1 MSLEQSIEK
10 LTAAIEAATGVLVAL
25 GSTGKAPAAVATAPA
40 PTVEAGAKRGPK
52 PGKAA
57 AAPPPEPEAGLNE
70 GLDGGLD
77 GDDGGLGAESTSS
90 VTIEAAKAAVL
101 AYRDKAI
108 KLKGKDE
115 GLNATRTLMKKH
127 VNALDDIDDENAATV
142 HAAFTTALS
151 KLK

>member
-1 MSLEQSIEK
+1 MSLEQAIEK

-25 GSTGKAPAAVATAPA
+25 GAKAP
-40 PTVEAGAKRGPK
+40 G
-52 PGKAA
+52 AA
-57 AAPPPEPEAGLNE
+57 AAPAAAAPEAPKRGRPATKTTAAADDAGL
-70 GLDGGLD
+70 G
-77 GDDGGLGAESTSS
+77 GDDGGLGGDDGGLGGGLGGDEGATPE
-90 VTIEAAKAAVL
+90 EAKAAVL

-127 VNALDDIDDENAATV
+127 VAALDDINADNAAAV
-142 HAAFTTALS
+142 HAAFTTAIT